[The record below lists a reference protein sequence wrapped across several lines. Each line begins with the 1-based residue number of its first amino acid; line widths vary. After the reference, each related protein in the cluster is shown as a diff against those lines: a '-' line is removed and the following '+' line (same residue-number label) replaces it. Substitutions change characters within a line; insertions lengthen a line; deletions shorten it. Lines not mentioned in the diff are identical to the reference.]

1 DTSISFESPLISS
14 PELTSTDAIVEWQS
28 PNLSTAVYFWRA
40 RIFDGTEYGNWS
52 AIRSFSISDS
62 AVNGYLAKEKILKTF
77 KTYNVNYSD
86 SLKSLKLNTDP
97 LPAKP
102 TINTLLKQIAINPQL
117 PDTIKTTA
125 LTTDGTYLYF
135 GNIWYFARSITNGKS
150 MIYKVGTGNNG
161 TVEGQFY
168 GAFSNFRDSIFNSIV
183 YHSDGYIYVPTGKSH
198 QITRISVATEE
209 IDTVV
214 VPPGL
219 LRWEN
224 STATDGPVY
233 LNSDGNYIYNIT
245 LFDQLG
251 NPKYTLRTFDPSN
264 NWSLVRPDIILSG
277 TSYSGFSGFFV
288 HGDYVYPIKNQ
299 FGTVRMRRIR
309 LSDGIFEEEWV
320 IVPYAGHFA
329 WCLDWENDRI
339 YASTYG
345 VNIPNIEPEFH
356 MFAGYYTDTN
366 GEISTKAVGPVA
378 WWNNLTYDLYKPT
391 ETGTYQAILFGL
403 NSTSK
408 IWDTLK
414 VDAPPIFQLN
424 NISAKDYPKLKL
436 NFSLTD
442 SSLGS
447 TAIMELRS
455 VNFNYQP
462 LPDVLFVRDDLQFSP
477 DSILQGFPITMSFKA
492 KNYGSI
498 SIDSLNISFYLN
510 GEDSVIYSKVVSI
523 PADSISEN
531 ISYII
536 ESDHLIFENG
546 IRAFGTTDQLEY
558 FTFNNLIE
566 NQFFVIRDSLNP
578 VFSVTFDGAEIINGD
593 IVSARPDVKIIL
605 DDNSPLP
612 LDTSFFTI
620 VYDNNPLYFAQSELS
635 YEYTP
640 YPDSRAEI
648 HWTPELPDGKH
659 KLEILAKDASGNFF
673 DTTSSRTTFFVFNES
688 DLTDVFNYPN
698 PFTNETNFTFSL
710 RGTELPEEVN
720 IKVYTIAGRLIR
732 DIDLPVS
739 DLTIGFNKIYWNGRD
754 QDGDE
759 IANGVYLYKVIA
771 KFTDKTKAITQ
782 KLARVR

>member
-1 DTSISFESPLISS
+1 
-14 PELTSTDAIVEWQS
+14 
-28 PNLSTAVYFWRA
+28 
-40 RIFDGTEYGNWS
+40 
-52 AIRSFSISDS
+52 
-62 AVNGYLAKEKILKTF
+62 
-77 KTYNVNYSD
+77 
-86 SLKSLKLNTDP
+86 
-97 LPAKP
+97 
-102 TINTLLKQIAINPQL
+102 
-117 PDTIKTTA
+117 
-125 LTTDGTYLYF
+125 
-135 GNIWYFARSITNGKS
+135 
-150 MIYKVGTGNNG
+150 
-161 TVEGQFY
+161 
-168 GAFSNFRDSIFNSIV
+168 
-183 YHSDGYIYVPTGKSH
+183 
-198 QITRISVATEE
+198 
-209 IDTVV
+209 
-214 VPPGL
+214 
-219 LRWEN
+219 
-224 STATDGPVY
+224 
-233 LNSDGNYIYNIT
+233 
-245 LFDQLG
+245 
-251 NPKYTLRTFDPSN
+251 
-264 NWSLVRPDIILSG
+264 
-277 TSYSGFSGFFV
+277 
-288 HGDYVYPIKNQ
+288 
-299 FGTVRMRRIR
+299 
-309 LSDGIFEEEWV
+309 
-320 IVPYAGHFA
+320 
-329 WCLDWENDRI
+329 
-339 YASTYG
+339 
-345 VNIPNIEPEFH
+345 
-356 MFAGYYTDTN
+356 
-366 GEISTKAVGPVA
+366 
-378 WWNNLTYDLYKPT
+378 
-391 ETGTYQAILFGL
+391 
-403 NSTSK
+403 
-408 IWDTLK
+408 
-414 VDAPPIFQLN
+414 
-424 NISAKDYPKLKL
+424 
-436 NFSLTD
+436 
-442 SSLGS
+442 
-447 TAIMELRS
+447 MELRS
-455 VNFNYQP
+455 VNFDYQQ

-640 YPDSRAEI
+640 YPDSRVEI